1 MDEPACHILQKEA
14 NGMEQ
19 SNEISHFMSRFSEE
33 VLEIVA
39 VTGASGIG
47 AGRANGNSLWHASIP
62 LIAWMDVTNPE
73 VIHQE
78 ELRLEWLVD
87 DEGWK
92 AAKELLSSNSLVH
105 LLVQQGEH
113 SFMLVHV
120 VNSSYDHP
128 KLEQIRL
135 DAMKPIHYEDEV
147 FGSFVLDQRVKF
159 FEKEIIWAN
168 QAGMLYFDWDEDEQQ
183 MRSALQT
190 AYVLFSDQERWNEQI
205 RAYAAEQLVE
215 LANDW
220 LQDNDE
226 PQYAE
231 ITPGLF
237 VKLMELDSISVYPNG
252 DFELFFRDGDMFW
265 GHSIIVDGNING
277 SLNSAEIAG

>member
-1 MDEPACHILQKEA
+1 
-14 NGMEQ
+14 MEQ

-33 VLEIVA
+33 VMEIAA

-47 AGRANGNSLWHASIP
+47 AGRANGNTLWHASIP
-62 LIAWMDVTNPE
+62 LIAWMDVTNQE

-92 AAKELLSSNSLVH
+92 AAKDLLSSNSLVH
-105 LLVQQGEH
+105 LLVHKGEH

-120 VNSSYDHP
+120 VASSYQHP

-135 DAMKPIHYEDEV
+135 DAMKPVFYEDSLL
-147 FGSFVLDQRVKF
+147 GSFVLDKRVKL
-159 FEKEIIWAN
+159 FEKEISWDGQEGI
-168 QAGMLYFDWDEDEQQ
+168 LYFDWDEEEQV
-183 MRSALQT
+183 MKSALQT
-190 AYVLFSDQERWNEQI
+190 AYALIQDQEHWSQQI
-205 RAYAAEQLVE
+205 RAYAAEQLAE

-220 LQDNDE
+220 LHDHEE
-226 PQYAE
+226 PAYDV
-231 ITPGLF
+231 ITPDLF
-237 VKLMELDSISVYPNG
+237 MKLMELDSISVYPNG
-252 DFELFFRDGDMFW
+252 DFEVFFRDGDMFW

-277 SLNSAEIAG
+277 SMNSAEIAG